1 MTTVREMQNNIAA
14 QLRGMARVDIGR
26 VEMIAAGTDL
36 KYLAHEEIARR
47 RVMSRAQFIQSLTD
61 AALAAVEAGRVD
73 LAEIACQVCSEY

>member
-1 MTTVREMQNNIAA
+1 MTTVSEMKNNIAA

-47 RVMSRAQFIQSLTD
+47 RVMSRGQFIQSLTD
-61 AALAAVEAGRVD
+61 AELAAVEAGRVD
-73 LAEIACQVCSEY
+73 LAEIACQVCTEF